1 MTSPTAEYEA
11 VVVDLT
17 IESVLVWVAV
27 TVTWL
32 EGPVTGV
39 EPGPVPL
46 AVEVSLI
53 EPLSMSAWVT
63 L

>member
-17 IESVLVWVAV
+17 IESVLVWVAA
-27 TVTWL
+27 TVTSL
-32 EGPVTGV
+32 EGRGHRRR
-39 EPGPVPL
+39 PGPVPL